1 MVFIVE
7 NPLQMDDL
15 GGTSKNSGFRD
26 LHDVQEP
33 RAPDEQW
40 AAKAQVLRV
49 SRNHKG
55 ASCENSWG

>member
-15 GGTSKNSGFRD
+15 GGFRD